1 MRSLLFILL
10 ISALAL
16 VQARTLSGSK
26 EDYQENDYQESR
38 ETHLSKPH
46 LHSSVWPCDVADYRE
61 AYPLL
66 HKVEKQLPK
75 IDSAETRNHIRDH
88 VVTQLRQCISAGKMD
103 RHCVGRSIGLVMSF
117 INHQRRNQQSTDL

>member
-1 MRSLLFILL
+1 MRSILVILF

-16 VQARTLSGSK
+16 AQARTLSGSK
-26 EDYQENDYQESR
+26 EDYLEDYQDSR
-38 ETHLSKPH
+38 DSSRSGAH

-66 HKVEKQLPK
+66 HKVEKQLPR
-75 IDSAETRNHIRDH
+75 IASMETRNQIRNHAVD
-88 VVTQLRQCISAGKMD
+88 QLRQCISAGKMD

-117 INHQRRNQQSTDL
+117 INHQRRNPQSTHL